1 VCLDIDLARKT
12 GVFNL
17 VPRGPTHLILLWPDS
32 PHQTAST
39 PIFCAYP
46 ESDAPLNLC
55 QARPPG
61 HANTLSSLF
70 LSLIPRLLFSAFLSL
85 AAQGAK
91 LKHKSDL
98 VLPGSNSPP
107 WTLPFYPKQKPEPVW
122 DDCVGGSVPFPFF
135 GFPGFYLFTS
145 HTWSCPRAF
154 ALPVPSTKLFP
165 GQMNGSLLQ

>member
-122 DDCVGGSVPFPFF
+122 DDCVGGALSLSPSLDSLGSIYLQATHGPA
-135 GFPGFYLFTS
+135 PGPS
-145 HTWSCPRAF
+145 HC
-154 ALPVPSTKLFP
+154 LFP
-165 GQMNGSLLQ
+165 PPNFFRDR